1 MDKKWDI
8 GSDPKAHLGQLGGG
22 QTQIRHLI
30 HHSQHRCRI
39 RTPAAEAG
47 AGRNAFVH
55 RNMVLVT
62 EAGVLLKEL
71 EGLHDQIRIINRNRW
86 LAHMKLHLRCGAHFY
101 SVTPLNKTKTRF

>member
-1 MDKKWDI
+1 
-8 GSDPKAHLGQLGGG
+8 
-22 QTQIRHLI
+22 
-30 HHSQHRCRI
+30 
-39 RTPAAEAG
+39 
-47 AGRNAFVH
+47 
-55 RNMVLVT
+55 MVLVT